1 MMRSGRSQ
9 WTRPSSESGPGA
21 SRFDPSYDPR
31 RACPHGAA
39 TPGAWMRETTSPRSS
54 RVRTL
59 LLVCAVLVSVLAA
72 PVRTQTEQAAGQA
85 LTDFLA
91 ATAQPES
98 ERLVAAR
105 ALSGHAEPAVTR
117 ALLEALGGATLDA
130 YRVALIDA
138 MCAMS
143 REGVVEP
150 LCELLSAPATTPTT
164 RSAAARGLAKQ
175 GSRACERLRDIA
187 LASGSGVALARTY
200 AVMGLGQANEDHAWR
215 MLAAVAKDGGLVERR
230 SAVRYLERAPDL
242 AEVRA
247 ALEECAGDAD
257 VLLAVVATR
266 LVVESKVPGARSLVL
281 GLLKRVEGSTASY
294 SRSDLLRAIVAV
306 FDDAFFDAF
315 LVAAGASDLATRKAL
330 DEALPTVAANP
341 AFVAWLRKNASKRK
355 STVERGVAIRILGG
369 VAGVEITRELVAYVR
384 SREPEIVSTALRAL
398 GQRGDAAAIPELRKL
413 LRGKPDARQVE
424 LVTCLHALQR
434 TEPSWHVEL
443 LGMLRTSDRGKDPAL
458 RVILIDLLAD
468 VAHEPAIELVWQAF
482 EHKAWTVRAAAYD
495 YCQVVRD
502 VRSVPLLIARLDP
515 ESGRLREDV
524 LDVLMTLTAMRF
536 NHSGY
541 WQEWWKQNGPGF
553 ELVPA
558 GAVQKHRPRSN
569 EGSTVSYYGI
579 PLVSDRVV
587 FVVDVSGSMSANIGT
602 DGART
607 RLDEAKRQ
615 LHRVVEGV
623 PKHFLI
629 NVIPFHTTVTAV
641 FEEMQVAVPAARTE
655 ALAQIDA
662 LRPLGGTNIHG
673 ALRRA
678 FAESEVDT
686 IYLLSDG
693 SPSSGEITDPTA
705 LADEVANWNRSRR
718 IRIHCIAIGTDS
730 VMLKRISA
738 ESGGEYAVY
747 R

>member
-1 MMRSGRSQ
+1 MI
-9 WTRPSSESGPGA
+9 PKAPA
-21 SRFDPSYDPR
+21 PR
-31 RACPHGAA
+31 GAA
-39 TPGAWMRETTSPRSS
+39 TPDARMRETTSPRSS

-59 LLVCAVLVSVLAA
+59 LLACVVLVAALAA
-72 PVRTQTEQAAGQA
+72 PVRAQAEQPAAKA

-91 ATAQPES
+91 ATAQPEN
-98 ERLVAAR
+98 ERLTAAR
-105 ALSGHAEPAVTR
+105 ALSAHAEPAVTR
-117 ALLEALGGATLDA
+117 ALVEALEGAALDA

-138 MCAMS
+138 LCATP
-143 REGVVEP
+143 RDGVIEP
-150 LCELLSAPATTPTT
+150 LFELLSASATTPTT
-164 RSAAARGLAKQ
+164 RSAAARGLAKL
-175 GSRACERLRDIA
+175 GPGACERLRDLV
-187 LASGSGVALARTY
+187 LASGSGVAAARTY
-200 AVMGLGQANEDHAWR
+200 AVMGLGQANEEHAWR
-215 MLAAVAKDGGLVERR
+215 MLATVAKHGGLVERR

-242 AEVRA
+242 PEVRA
-247 ALEECAGDAD
+247 AIAECASDPD

-266 LVVESKVPGARSLVL
+266 LVAESEAPGARSAVL
-281 GLLKRVEGSTASY
+281 DLLKRVAGSTARY
-294 SRSDLLRAIVAV
+294 SRSDLLRAIVVV

-315 LVAAGASDLATRKAL
+315 LVAAGASDLATRRVL
-330 DEALPTVAANP
+330 DGALPTVVENR

-355 STVERGVAIRILGG
+355 SAAERYVAIRILGE
-369 VAGVEITRELVAYVR
+369 VAGAEITRELVAYVR
-384 SREPEIVSTALRAL
+384 SREPEIVSAALRAL
-398 GQRGDAAAIPELRKL
+398 GQRGDASAIPDLRKL
-413 LRGKPDARQVE
+413 LRGKPDGRQVE

-434 TEPSWHVEL
+434 TEPSWHAEL
-443 LGMLRTSDRGKDPAL
+443 LGMLRASDRGRDPAL

-468 VAHEPAIELVWQAF
+468 VAHEPALELVWQAF

-495 YCQVVRD
+495 YCQMVRD
-502 VRSVPLLIARLDP
+502 VRSVPLLIARLDV
-515 ESGRLREDV
+515 EDGRLREDV
-524 LDVLMTLTAMRF
+524 LDVLMTLTSMRF
-536 NHSGY
+536 NDSRY

-558 GAVQKHRPRSN
+558 GAVKKHRPRSN

-623 PKHFLI
+623 PKHFQI
-629 NVIPFHTTVTAV
+629 NVIPFHTTVAAV
-641 FEEMQVAVPAARTE
+641 FEEMRAALPAARTE

-662 LRPLGGTNIHG
+662 LRPIGGTNIHG
-673 ALRRA
+673 GLQRA
-678 FAESEVDT
+678 FAETAVDT

-693 SPSSGEITDPTA
+693 SPSAGEITDPDA
-705 LADEVANWNRSRR
+705 LADEIARWNRSRR

-730 VMLKRISA
+730 AMLKRISA